1 MYEILL
7 HVHSY
12 LRWVVLALAV
22 VVLVKAVLGI
32 SSKAAFTEGDRKLG
46 LFFMISCH
54 VQLLIGLVLYFVYS
68 PFGLQA
74 FSLGMKEVMGNAPY
88 RKIAVEHLFTMIVAI
103 VLITIG
109 HSKNKRETDSTKRF
123 KNALIFFGIGLVL
136 ILAGIPWVR

>member
-32 SSKAAFTEGDRKLG
+32 CSKAAFTEGDRKLG

-54 VQLLIGLVLYFVYS
+54 VQLLIGLVS
-68 PFGLQA
+68 
-74 FSLGMKEVMGNAPY
+74 
-88 RKIAVEHLFTMIVAI
+88 
-103 VLITIG
+103 
-109 HSKNKRETDSTKRF
+109 
-123 KNALIFFGIGLVL
+123 
-136 ILAGIPWVR
+136 